1 MCVWIYEKKALIFV
15 STNNITTM
23 ATTREFMRNYWQREL
38 QERIDKRACAW
49 KIRLAQLQ
57 LSNYK

>member
-1 MCVWIYEKKALIFV
+1 
-15 STNNITTM
+15 M
-23 ATTREFMRNYWQREL
+23 AITREFMRNYWQREL
-38 QERIDKRACAW
+38 QERIEKRASAW